1 MGIDIASLPVID
13 VHCHPF
19 LDRGVV
25 SPDDFTR
32 LTAFGGVGDDWLS
45 AGGVEQT
52 DGVRDELRRF
62 RRDTAYHQRMV
73 ADLAAFFGVAPDL
86 DAVLERRN
94 AAVSGGYTNYVG
106 KLFGDAGLTG
116 AVVDFGYPL
125 PAIAIEPVREQLP
138 IEIVPIYRIEPLIV
152 ELLAADIGWEEF
164 RHRFDDTIADALT
177 TGGYRGVKSIIAYRT
192 GLDISPLS
200 RTPDQGYQALDA
212 IRRGLGG
219 GSMKQLRDH
228 LVCRSLELCI
238 EHDVPMQIHTGMG
251 DHEVN
256 LVLSRPAYLMDLL
269 RFPAYRGCHV
279 ILVHTGYPY
288 HAEAGYMAGVLP
300 RVYCDIGE
308 GVPFA
313 GHGASRILG
322 EVLEM
327 APWSKVLYSSDG
339 YNVPEIMYTSAKV
352 GKHAVAR
359 ALDTLVA
366 DGWMQPAT
374 APHAAEAILAGNARR
389 LYRIEDA

>member
-1 MGIDIASLPVID
+1 MGIDVAGLPVID

-19 LDRGVV
+19 LDRGELTA
-25 SPDDFTR
+25 DDFTR
-32 LTAFGGVGDDWLS
+32 LTAFGGVDDDWLP
-45 AGGVEQT
+45 AGGVELT
-52 DGVRDELRRF
+52 DAVRDELRRF
-62 RRDTAYHQRMV
+62 RRDTAYHKRMV
-73 ADLAAFFGVAPDL
+73 ADLAAFFGVEPDL

-94 AAVSGGYTNYVG
+94 AAVGAGYSDYVRR
-106 KLFGDAGLTG
+106 LFGDAGITG
-116 AVVDFGYPL
+116 AVVDFGYPQ
-125 PAIAIEPVREQLP
+125 PAIEIEPFRAQIP

-152 ELLAADIGWEEF
+152 ELLASDIGWDEF
-164 RHRFDDTIADALT
+164 RRRFDDTIANALT
-177 TGGYRGVKSIIAYRT
+177 NRGYRGVKSIIAYRT

-200 RTPDQGYQALDA
+200 RTPDQGYLALDA

-219 GSMKQLRDH
+219 GSMKKLRDH
-228 LVCRSLELCI
+228 LVCRSLELCM
-238 EHDVPMQIHTGMG
+238 EHSVPMQIHTGMG

-288 HAEAGYMAGVLP
+288 QAEAGYMAGVLP

-308 GVPFA
+308 GIPFA
-313 GHGASRILG
+313 GHGASRILS

-339 YNVPEIMYTSAKV
+339 YNVPEIMYPSAKV
-352 GKHAVAR
+352 GKQAVAQT
-359 ALDTLVA
+359 LDRLVE

-389 LYRIEDA
+389 LYRIDD

>member
-1 MGIDIASLPVID
+1 MGIDVASLPMVD

-19 LDRGVV
+19 LDRGEL
-25 SPDDFTR
+25 PADDFTR
-32 LTAFGGVGDDWLS
+32 LAAFGGVGDDWLP
-45 AGGVEQT
+45 AGGVAL
-52 DGVRDELRRF
+52 DDAVRDDLRRF
-62 RRDTAYHQRMV
+62 RRDTAYHQRLV
-73 ADLAAFFGVAPDL
+73 ADLAAFFRVDPDL
-86 DAVLERRN
+86 GAVLERRN
-94 AAVSGGYTNYVG
+94 AAVRDGYTAYVRR
-106 KLFGDAGLTG
+106 LFGDAGITG
-116 AVVDFGYPL
+116 AVMDFGYPQ
-125 PAIAIEPVREQLP
+125 PAIEIEPVRAQLP

-152 ELLAADIGWEEF
+152 QLLATDIGWDEF
-164 RHRFDDTIADALT
+164 RRRFDDEIADALT
-177 TGGYRGVKSIIAYRT
+177 NRGYRGLKSIIAYRT

-219 GSMKQLRDH
+219 GSMKKLRDH
-228 LVCRSLELCI
+228 LVCRAMDLCI

-269 RFPAYRGCHV
+269 RFPAYRGCRV

-288 HAEAGYMAGVLP
+288 QAEAGYMAGVLP

-308 GVPFA
+308 GIPFA
-313 GHGASRILG
+313 GHGASRVLR

-339 YNVPEIMYTSAKV
+339 YNIPEIMYTSAKV
-352 GKHAVAR
+352 GKQAVSET
-359 ALDTLVA
+359 LDRLVR
-366 DGWMQPAT
+366 DGWMQPET
-374 APHAAEAILAGNARR
+374 APRAAEAILAGNAQR
-389 LYRIEDA
+389 LYRIAG

>member
-1 MGIDIASLPVID
+1 MGIDVATLPVID

-19 LDRGVV
+19 LDRGEV
-25 SPDDFTR
+25 SPDEFTR
-32 LTAFGGVGDDWLS
+32 LTAFGGVLDDWLP
-45 AGGVEQT
+45 AGGVELD

-73 ADLAAFFGVAPDL
+73 ADLAAFFDVAPDL

-94 AAVSGGYTNYVG
+94 AEVRAGYTDYVRR
-106 KLFGDAGLTG
+106 LFGDAGIAG
-116 AVVDFGYPL
+116 AVMDFGYPQ
-125 PAIAIEPVREQLP
+125 PSISVEPVRAQLP

-152 ELLAADIGWEEF
+152 ELLATDAGWDEF
-164 RHRFDDTIADALT
+164 RRRFDDTISDALT
-177 TGGYRGVKSIIAYRT
+177 NRGYRGVKSIIAYRT

-200 RTPDQGYQALDA
+200 RTSDQGYQALDA

-219 GSMKQLRDH
+219 GSMKKLRDH
-228 LVCRSLELCI
+228 LLCRAMDLCI

-256 LVLSRPAYLMDLL
+256 LVLARPAYLMDLL

-313 GHGASRILG
+313 GHGASRVLS

-339 YNVPEIMYTSAKV
+339 YNLPEIMYTSARV
-352 GKHAVAR
+352 GKQAMAR
-359 ALDTLVA
+359 VLDSLVA
-366 DGWMQPAT
+366 DGWMQRDV
-374 APHAAEAILAGNARR
+374 APRAAEAILAGNARR
-389 LYRIEDA
+389 LYGFDAA

>member
-1 MGIDIASLPVID
+1 MGIDVTNLSVVD

-19 LDRGVV
+19 LDRGEL
-25 SPDDFTR
+25 SADDFTR
-32 LTAFGGVGDDWLS
+32 LTAFGGVGDDWLP
-45 AGGVEQT
+45 AGGVELT

-73 ADLAAFFGVAPDL
+73 AALAAFFGVEPVL
-86 DAVLERRN
+86 EAVLERRN
-94 AAVSGGYTNYVG
+94 AAVREGYTEYVRR
-106 KLFGDAGLTG
+106 LFGDAGLTG

-125 PAIAIEPVREQLP
+125 PAIPIEPVRAELP
-138 IEIVPIYRIEPLIV
+138 IDIVPIYRIEPLIV
-152 ELLAADIGWEEF
+152 ELLAADIGWTEF
-164 RHRFDDTIADALT
+164 RRRFDDTIADALT
-177 TGGYRGVKSIIAYRT
+177 TQGYRGVKSIIAYRT

-228 LVCRSLELCI
+228 LVCRALELCM

-288 HAEAGYMAGVLP
+288 QAEAGYMAGVLP
-300 RVYCDIGE
+300 RVYCDVGE
-308 GVPFA
+308 GIPFA

-352 GKHAVAR
+352 GKQAVAET
-359 ALDTLVA
+359 LDRLVG
-366 DGWMQPAT
+366 DGWMQPEA

-389 LYRIEDA
+389 LYRIESG